1 MEHQPFSENQNHP
14 TCDGCQTPM
23 SMAPRKCALPGPEF
37 FGHQIFECPECGKS
51 LVVSFLDKK

>member
-1 MEHQPFSENQNHP
+1 MERQSFLENKDRP

-23 SMAPRKCALPGPEF
+23 SVAPRDCALPGPEF
-37 FGHQIFECPECGKS
+37 FGQRIFECPECGKR